1 MFCEIDKTHKTLKC
15 YTDLEDLNM
24 PLTDEQRR
32 RIEENKQKAIEK
44 RRNAASKPPQP
55 SNAIPSKT
63 TTSFY
68 GLKDKPSLSKSP
80 FVDMNNRAKI
90 SGKCV
95 LATKDRFYI
104 DINYQ
109 SEVIELFKQSRTGQY
124 NAKNRNW
131 SFKIEEHDELLRKL
145 RPLQAS
151 HNVHVE
157 SLPKLILNTMKNF
170 DLTVTPI
177 KNIDL
182 NRIES
187 SLLDVLMPFQVCI
200 FPFFLKLDCHTQHL
214 KIAFFSLE
222 AWCDIC
228 FTTWRTD
235 IIGR

>member
-1 MFCEIDKTHKTLKC
+1 
-15 YTDLEDLNM
+15 M

-68 GLKDKPSLSKSP
+68 GLKDKPSLSKSPFGLKDKPSLSKSP

-170 DLTVTPI
+170 DSTVTPI

-200 FPFFLKLDCHTQHL
+200 FLFLKSSIVTHN
-214 KIAFFSLE
+214 IFFNCVLFS
-222 AWCDIC
+222 
-228 FTTWRTD
+228 R
-235 IIGR
+235 GMV

>member
-1 MFCEIDKTHKTLKC
+1 
-15 YTDLEDLNM
+15 M

-55 SNAIPSKT
+55 SNGIPSKT

-80 FVDMNNRAKI
+80 FVDVNNRAKI

-109 SEVIELFKQSRTGQY
+109 SEVIELFKRSRTGQY

-170 DLTVTPI
+170 DSTVTPI

-200 FPFFLKLDCHTQHL
+200 FLFLKSSIVTHNIFL
-214 KIAFFSLE
+214 IAFLSLE
-222 AWCDIC
+222 GWCDIC